1 MDNLFKKIT
10 TDLKYDFSKEYTLKY
25 DVYKSLV
32 NDLQITKGQIATLQS
47 RGELKDNH
55 QIIKTILKRYGLIL
69 KLDNGQR
76 KKVKVKGESQSK
88 RITENIIIKPDVKI
102 YSFVKNILMKP
113 ELSREYSD
121 NLNNI
126 LNDESFAQY
135 MKYTKPIKLL

>member
-1 MDNLFKKIT
+1 
-10 TDLKYDFSKEYTLKY
+10 
-25 DVYKSLV
+25 VYKSLV
-32 NDLQITKGQIATLQS
+32 NDLQITKGQLATLQS

-76 KKVKVKGESQSK
+76 KKVKDKSK
-88 RITENIIIKPDVKI
+88 RITNNIIIKPDVKI

-135 MKYTKPIKLL
+135 MKYTKPIKVF